1 MAKAKAKAKATPA
14 AAPAE
19 APAATPAEAPKPA
32 PAEKSSSSKKVEVFR
47 APFETDVDHHIAKFV
62 AEENISSYEV
72 TEVIGH
78 VEAADNYWQK
88 TIRY

>member
-1 MAKAKAKAKATPA
+1 MDKLYKERVIYKNKMAKAKAKAKATPA

-47 APFETDVDHHIAKFV
+47 APFE
-62 AEENISSYEV
+62 NRCRSSYS
-72 TEVIGH
+72 
-78 VEAADNYWQK
+78 
-88 TIRY
+88 

>member
-19 APAATPAEAPKPA
+19 APAAAPVEAPKPA

-78 VEAADNYWQK
+78 VEASDNYWQK
-88 TIRY
+88 TIKY